1 MASIRKMR
9 DKYYARVRWYL
20 TNGKREETLIPLK
33 TASLT
38 TARTRLKLV
47 ENQETDIKNQIIQK
61 FQFKDIFQWL
71 NDAGTSRFTSMKLVD
86 IIPDYLEYRKCV
98 VRKST
103 VDRDRVSLKQ
113 LTDFIGENKPVEE
126 LSYKD
131 IEGVNGLIQHLRNK
145 PNKDKQGYADSGIN
159 ITLRHLSVF
168 FSYLLKEKLIPEPI
182 EFNMIKEGEKP
193 FYYFNES
200 ELKAIYEYDGL
211 APFFKRCFYFYEQT
225 GMRASEPFRG
235 ELIGD
240 WFIVGADCSKGKNV
254 RQIPLSPELQAIL
267 KEMHQFRDTI
277 NTGSKNHKKMRKATS
292 PTSKSSIRPYPP
304 YSSAYTR
311 IAKRLEMVVKA
322 LGFKGKELTIKGL
335 RATYG
340 IRRVTVTGDIFQVA
354 REMGHRS
361 VTTTEKH
368 YLRFPLERRLADFP
382 SLAKHI
388 EKTENMPV
396 IANKGYESRDTRAY
410 LIASS

>member
-1 MASIRKMR
+1 MATMRKM
-9 DKYYARVRWYL
+9 KG
-20 TNGKREETLIPLK
+20 GKFYSRITWRKFGKKTEIVIPLK
-33 TASLT
+33 TSSIT
-38 TARTRLKLV
+38 EARTRLKSV
-47 ENQETDIKNQIIQK
+47 NNEEKDIINGIVQK
-61 FQFKDIFQWL
+61 FQFKDIFKWL
-71 NDAGTSRFTSMKLVD
+71 NDAGTSRFTSLKLVD

-98 VRKST
+98 VRKAT

-113 LTDFIGENKPVEE
+113 LTDFVGENKAVQE

-145 PNKDKQGYADSGIN
+145 PNKGKDGYADSGIN
-159 ITLRHLSVF
+159 ITLRHLSIF
-168 FSYLLKEKLIPEPI
+168 FSYLLKEKLINDPI

-193 FYYFNES
+193 YYYFNES
-200 ELKAIYEYDGL
+200 ELNAIYEYDGL
-211 APFFKRCFYFYEQT
+211 EPFYKRCFYFYEQT

-235 ELIGD
+235 ELLGD
-240 WFIVGADCSKGKNV
+240 WFIVDADCSKGKNI

-277 NTGSKNHKKMRKATS
+277 NAGSKISKKTRKATS
-292 PTSKSSIRPYPP
+292 PASKSSIRPYPP
-304 YSSAYTR
+304 YISAYSR
-311 IAKRLEMVVKA
+311 IAKKLASTVKV
-322 LGFKGKELTIKGL
+322 LGLKGKELTIKGL

-340 IRRVTVTGDIFQVA
+340 IRRVTITNDIFQVS

-396 IANKGYESRDTRAY
+396 LAGGGNLLVETIPY
-410 LIASS
+410 LRASS

>member
-1 MASIRKMR
+1 MATMRKM
-9 DKYYARVRWYL
+9 KG
-20 TNGKREETLIPLK
+20 GKFYSRITWRKSGKKTEIVIPLK
-33 TASLT
+33 TSSLT
-38 TARTRLKLV
+38 TARTRLEKV
-47 ENQETDIKNQIIQK
+47 KNEEDNIKDGILQK
-61 FQFKDIFQWL
+61 FQFQGKFRWL
-71 NDAGTSRFTSMKLVD
+71 NSEGTSRFTSLKLVD

-103 VDRDRVSLKQ
+103 VARDRVSLTQ
-113 LTDFIGENKPVEE
+113 LTDFVGENKPVQE
-126 LSYKD
+126 LSYKN

-145 PNKDKQGYADSGIN
+145 PNKGKEGYADSGIN
-159 ITLRHLSVF
+159 ITLRHASCF
-168 FSYLLKEKLIPEPI
+168 FTYLLKEKLIKEPI

-193 FYYFNES
+193 YYYFNES
-200 ELKAIYEYDGL
+200 ELNAIYEYDGL
-211 APFFKRCFYFYEQT
+211 EPFYKRCFYFYEQT
-225 GMRASEPFRG
+225 GMRAAEVWRG
-235 ELIGD
+235 ELLGD
-240 WFIVGADCSKGKNV
+240 WFIVDADCSKGKNI

-277 NTGSKNHKKMRKATS
+277 NAGSKISKKMGKATS
-292 PTSKSSIRPYPP
+292 PAAKSSIPTYPP
-304 YSSAYTR
+304 YMSAYNS
-311 IAKRLEMVVKA
+311 IAKKLASTVKA

-340 IRRVTVTGDIFQVA
+340 IRRVTITGDIFQVS

-396 IANKGYESRDTRAY
+396 LANDVHDVMYTRPY
-410 LIASS
+410 LRASS

>member
-9 DKYYARVRWYL
+9 NKWYARVVWRV
-20 TNGKREETLIPLK
+20 NGKLKEILIPLK
-33 TASLT
+33 TSSLT
-38 TARTRLKLV
+38 TARTRIKSV
-47 ENQETDIKNQIIQK
+47 NNEEKDIINGIVQK
-61 FQFKDIFQWL
+61 FQFKDIFKWL
-71 NDAGTSRFTSMKLVD
+71 NDAGTSRFTSLKLVD
-86 IIPDYLEYRKCV
+86 IIPDYLELRNCI

-103 VDRDRVSLKQ
+103 VDRDRVSLTQ
-113 LTDFIGENKPVEE
+113 LTDFVGENKAVQE

-145 PNKDKQGYADSGIN
+145 PNKGKEGYADSGIN
-159 ITLRHLSVF
+159 ITLRHLSIF
-168 FSYLLKEKLIPEPI
+168 FSYLLKEKLIKDPI

-193 FYYFNES
+193 YYYFNES
-200 ELKAIYEYDGL
+200 ELNAIYEYDGL
-211 APFFKRCFYFYEQT
+211 EPFYKRCFYFYEQT
-225 GMRASEPFRG
+225 GMRASEPYRG
-235 ELIGD
+235 ELLGD
-240 WFIVGADCSKGKNV
+240 WFIVDADCSKGKNV

-277 NTGSKNHKKMRKATS
+277 NAGSKIPKKVRNATS
-292 PTSKSSIRPYPP
+292 PASKSSIHPYP
-304 YSSAYTR
+304 AYAAAYNR

-322 LGFKGKELTIKGL
+322 LGFKGKVLTIKGL

-340 IRRVTVTGDIFQVA
+340 IRRVTITGDIFQVA

-388 EKTENMPV
+388 EKAENMPV
-396 IANKGYESRDTRAY
+396 LANKGYESRDTRAY
-410 LIASS
+410 LRASS

>member
-9 DKYYARVRWYL
+9 SKYYARIRWFVSS
-20 TNGKREETLIPLK
+20 GKQEEILIPLK
-33 TASLT
+33 TSLLT
-38 TARTRLKLV
+38 EARTRIKSV
-47 ENQETDIKNQIIQK
+47 NNEENDIINGIVQK
-61 FQFKDIFQWL
+61 FQFKDIFRWL
-71 NDAGTSRFTSMKLVD
+71 NDTGTSRFTSLKLGD
-86 IIPDYLEYRKCV
+86 IIPEYLEYRGCV

-103 VDRDRVSLKQ
+103 VDRDRVSLTQ
-113 LTDFIGENKPVEE
+113 LTDFVGENKPVEE

-145 PNKDKQGYADSGIN
+145 PNKGKEGYADSGIN
-159 ITLRHLSVF
+159 ISLRHLSCC
-168 FSYLLKEKLIPEPI
+168 FSYLLKEKLIKEPI
-182 EFNMIKEGEKP
+182 QFNMIKEGEKP
-193 FYYFNES
+193 YYYFNES
-200 ELKAIYEYDGL
+200 ELTAIYEYDGL
-211 APFFKRCFYFYEQT
+211 EPFYKRCFYFYERT
-225 GMRASEPFRG
+225 GMRASEIWRG
-235 ELIGD
+235 ELLGD
-240 WFIVGADCSKGKNV
+240 WFIVDAACSKGKNV

-277 NTGSKNHKKMRKATS
+277 NAGSKMPKKMRKAIS
-292 PTSKSSIRPYPP
+292 PASKSSIRLYPP
-304 YSSAYTR
+304 YSAAYNS
-311 IAKRLEMVVKA
+311 IAKKLASTVKA

-396 IANKGYESRDTRAY
+396 LVDKGYESRDTRAY
-410 LIASS
+410 LRASS

>member
-1 MASIRKMR
+1 MASLIKRREKW
-9 DKYYARVRWYL
+9 YARVVWRVS
-20 TNGKREETLIPLK
+20 GKLKEIQIPLK
-33 TASLT
+33 TSSLT
-38 TARTRLKLV
+38 TARTRIKSV
-47 ENQETDIKNQIIQK
+47 NNEEKDIINGIVQK
-61 FQFKDIFQWL
+61 FQFKDIFRWL
-71 NDAGTSRFTSMKLVD
+71 NDAGTSRFTSLKLVD

-103 VDRDRVSLKQ
+103 VDRDRVSLTQ
-113 LTDFIGENKPVEE
+113 LTDFVGENKPVDE

-145 PNKDKQGYADSGIN
+145 PNKGKEGYADSGIN
-159 ITLRHLSVF
+159 ITLRHASCF
-168 FSYLLKEKLIPEPI
+168 FTYLLKEKLIKEPI

-193 FYYFNES
+193 YYYFNES
-200 ELKAIYEYDGL
+200 ELNAIYEYDGL
-211 APFFKRCFYFYEQT
+211 EPFYKRCFYFYEQT
-225 GMRASEPFRG
+225 GMRAAEVWRG
-235 ELIGD
+235 ELLGD
-240 WFIVGADCSKGKNV
+240 WFIVDADCSKGKNI

-277 NTGSKNHKKMRKATS
+277 NAGSKISEKMRKATS
-292 PTSKSSIRPYPP
+292 PASKSSIRPYPP
-304 YSSAYTR
+304 YSAAYNR
-311 IAKRLEMVVKA
+311 IAKRLEKAVKA
-322 LGFKGKELTIKGL
+322 LGFKGKVLTIKGL

-340 IRRVTVTGDIFQVA
+340 IRRVTITGDIFQVA

-388 EKTENMPV
+388 EKAENMPV
-396 IANKGYESRDTRAY
+396 LGDDVHDLMYTRAY
-410 LIASS
+410 LRASS

>member
-1 MASIRKMR
+1 MQLKQRR
-9 DKYYARVRWYL
+9 GKYFARLRVRR
-20 TNGKREETLIPLK
+20 NGKQSELQIPLK
-33 TASLT
+33 TSSKT
-38 TARTRLKLV
+38 IARTRIKLV
-47 ENQETDIKNQIIQK
+47 QNQENDIVDGIIQK
-61 FQFKDIFQWL
+61 FQWKDIFEWL
-71 NDAGTSRFTSMKLVD
+71 NPSGTSRFTSMKLVD

-113 LTDFIGENKPVEE
+113 LTDFVGENKPVQE

-145 PNKDKQGYADSGIN
+145 PHKDKQGYADSGIN
-159 ITLRHLSVF
+159 ISLRHASCF
-168 FSYLLKEKLIPEPI
+168 FTYLLKEKLIKEPI

-193 FYYFNES
+193 FYYFSES

-211 APFFKRCFYFYEQT
+211 EPFFKRCFYFYEQT

-235 ELIGD
+235 ELLGD
-240 WFIVGADCSKGKNV
+240 WFIVDSSSSKGKNV
-254 RQIPLSPELQAIL
+254 RQIPLNDELQAIL
-267 KEMHQFRDTI
+267 KEMHQFRDSR
-277 NTGSKNHKKMRKATS
+277 NNGSKNLQKIKCGNPRKA
-292 PTSKSSIRPYPP
+292 KSSIPPYPP
-304 YSSAYTR
+304 YSSAYNL
-311 IAKRLEMVVKA
+311 IAKRLARTVKA

-340 IRRVTVTGDIFQVA
+340 IRRVTQTGDIFQVS

-361 VTTTEKH
+361 VTTTERH

-388 EKTENMPV
+388 EKAENK
-396 IANKGYESRDTRAY
+396 ALLYNEGHDLRDTRAY
-410 LIASS
+410 LRASS